1 MLKRRIVCLLLA
13 MSLLLPMVLTGCSN
27 TTSTARKT
35 QAYTGEFDNSVR
47 VGAGEYNGVWLAG
60 NDKFNLYWFDDVQ
73 CAFIHDFVND
83 VYFGTVPYDYF
94 SNPQDNEVAYYEL
107 YNPIKV
113 SCLQND
119 AERGIT
125 TIVDLNA
132 SSDCID
138 YGNIVSELLE
148 NGKGIRVTYY
158 FDTEQVAVTLE
169 LELTSRGLEARIPL
183 ERIQENESHVYEIS
197 LLPYMVSAPVATEA
211 SVEGDNYFMVPTGG
225 GALIDLSKP
234 LNEKKDYSEA
244 IYGGDKSEP
253 VTMNKAMYGQSYLPI
268 FGVKNGS
275 TGMLGIIGEGAA
287 CAYVN
292 ASTGDSEVGY
302 APIYASFR
310 IRGKESIMYSNAGM
324 NSSKATL
331 VYSEDIANYEY
342 LSVEYIPLVEDA
354 SYLGMA
360 NAYRQALIEDG
371 YLQTPVEEVPALS
384 VNFLGA
390 TRTPESFFGIPYE
403 SDTATTTIK
412 QAQTITEDLKGLV
425 GDNKLLVNMVGYGE
439 GGLANYTV
447 GGNFKLSGKVGS
459 KKDLKNYLT
468 YAKNNNV
475 LVSMNYELAQYQ
487 SGSTG
492 FAVNDAAYNI
502 SGLKISFGTY
512 DLSTTIQDEEGNF
525 WYLLSRGKLAKAL
538 QKALKANKK
547 LGFEAISLGSLN
559 SVAYSDYRK
568 GEYAAKSQIES
579 NVADMLKQCADNGYK
594 TVASEAN
601 LYAALNADYIT
612 EVPMSSS
619 KYSVLSR
626 EIPMYSLVFQGYK
639 SLSSSSIN
647 LATDTQKA
655 YLKAVATGMTLQY
668 TLCDTFH
675 DSIQFDNDTAYIS
688 SQYSDWK
695 KDIETMYTKN
705 SYALDSRVEIADSE
719 YSYKDLHALVGDQAI
734 VYYEEA
740 DGVSTTTFANGVS
753 VYVNYTNEPV
763 QCPLG
768 EIPALSFVYQ

>member
-1 MLKRRIVCLLLA
+1 MLKRRIACLFLA

-35 QAYTGEFDNSVR
+35 QAYTGEFDNTVR
-47 VGAGEYNGVWLAG
+47 VGYGEYNGVWLAG
-60 NDKFNLYWFDDVQ
+60 NDKFDLYWFDDAQ
-73 CAFIHDFVND
+73 SAFIHDRANN
-83 VYFGTVPYDYF
+83 VYFGTVPYDF
-94 SNPQDNEVAYYEL
+94 FANGEDNEVAYYEL

-158 FDTEQVAVTLE
+158 FDMEQVAVTLE

-197 LLPYMVSAPVATEA
+197 LLPYMASAALSADGSAAED
-211 SVEGDNYFMVPTGG
+211 SYFMVPSGG
-225 GALIDLSKP
+225 GALIDLNMSR
-234 LNEKKDYSEA
+234 NEKVDYSEA

-253 VTMNKAMYGQSYLPI
+253 VTMNKTMYDQSYLPI

-371 YLQTPVEEVPALS
+371 YLQTPVAEVPALS

-390 TRTPESFFGIPYE
+390 TRTPESFFGIPYD

-412 QAQTITEDLKGLV
+412 QTQTITSDLKDLV
-425 GDNKLLVNMVGYGE
+425 GDKKLLVNMVGYGE

-459 KKDLKNYLT
+459 QKDLKNYLT

-475 LVSMNYELAQYQ
+475 LVSMNYQ

-512 DLSTTIQDEEGNF
+512 DLSTTIQDEEGDF

-547 LGFEAISLGSLN
+547 MGFEAISLGSLN

-594 TVASEAN
+594 TIASEAN
-601 LYAALNADYIT
+601 LYAALNADYVT

-619 KYSVLSR
+619 KYSVLSC

-647 LATDTQKA
+647 LAVDAQKT

-705 SYALDSRVEIADSE
+705 TYALDSRVEIADSE
-719 YSYKDLHALVGDQAI
+719 YSYQDLHAKVGDQAI
-734 VYYEEA
+734 AYYEEV
-740 DGVSTTTFANGVS
+740 DGVSTTVFANGVT

-763 QCPLG
+763 QSPAG